1 VMPSPLGFTSLFS
14 SRSIISPST
23 VFFLLI
29 YIQSSTSLFCHHH
42 LAIEKFKSP
51 VLNTCITQR
60 GGYCLTKELN
70 GRIERNC
77 DGNGIHQISVCK
89 ELMDK
94 PVVIPRETVYDHRGF
109 TSDGNGRR
117 GGGGGC
123 AISSG
128 YPCTQGSESRIK
140 SVSPNG
146 LPFKNDPRDQYTKA
160 THARSTSDSSHS
172 SFI

>member
-1 VMPSPLGFTSLFS
+1 VMPSPLWFTSRFS

-29 YIQSSTSLFCHHH
+29 FIQSSTSLFCHHH
-42 LAIEKFKSP
+42 MAIEKIKSP
-51 VLNTCITQR
+51 VLNKCITQ
-60 GGYCLTKELN
+60 GYCLTKESN

-77 DGNGIHQISVCK
+77 DGNGRDQISICK
-89 ELMDK
+89 ELMGK
-94 PVVIPRETVYDHRGF
+94 PVVRETVYDHRGF

-123 AISSG
+123 NTSSG
-128 YPCTQGSESRIK
+128 HPCTQGSESRIK
-140 SVSPNG
+140 SASSNG
-146 LPFKNDPRDQYTKA
+146 LPLKNDPRDQYTTA
-160 THARSTSDSSHS
+160 TRARSTSDSSHS